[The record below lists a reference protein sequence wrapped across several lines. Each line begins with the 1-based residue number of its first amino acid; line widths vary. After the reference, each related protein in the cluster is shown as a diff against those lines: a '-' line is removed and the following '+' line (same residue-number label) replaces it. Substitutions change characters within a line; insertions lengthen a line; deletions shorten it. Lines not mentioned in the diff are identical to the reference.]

1 MAKKIILPILLAL
14 ILGALGF
21 YFGAIIGA
29 NSEFLIRTVDG
40 YEGSGVIGGI
50 VGIIA
55 GLALGIFLTRNK
67 K

>member
-1 MAKKIILPILLAL
+1 MAKKIILAILLAL

-21 YFGAIIGA
+21 YFGMIIGA
-29 NSEFLIRTVDG
+29 NSEFLIRTIDG
-40 YEGSGVIGGI
+40 YEGGGVIGGI

-55 GLALGIFLTRNK
+55 GLGLGLFLTRSK

>member
-1 MAKKIILPILLAL
+1 MVTKIILSIVLAL

-21 YFGAIIGA
+21 YFGMIIGA
-29 NSEFLIRTVDG
+29 NSEFLIRTIDG
-40 YEGSGVIGGI
+40 YEGGGVIGGI

-55 GLALGIFLTRNK
+55 GLGLGLFLTRSK